1 MAGDGVGENAVEW
14 GPTRNR
20 LFLVGS
26 SYLMHPPFPFLLNH
40 PRVVPGPRG
49 NLRRAQIGDLEPSM
63 SLAPVP
69 DRFLSLRQKL
79 LRVSMQLG
87 IPVDCPKW
95 GTVAE
100 LFNSRHG
107 THYQIQY
114 NHSSFWYKV
123 SSYQSSS
130 LVACIM
136 LNLFTDLQR
145 RVSLIMLKS
154 TPFEAL
160 LVA

>member
-1 MAGDGVGENAVEW
+1 MWELAGDGVGENAVEW
-14 GPTRNR
+14 GSPRNR
-20 LFLVGS
+20 LFLVRN

-63 SLAPVP
+63 SSAPVP

-79 LRVSMQLG
+79 LRVRMQLG

-100 LFNSRHG
+100 LCEHG
-107 THYQIQY
+107 THYQFSTTTAPFGIKCRRT
-114 NHSSFWYKV
+114 NHPRLSHV
-123 SSYQSSS
+123 S
-130 LVACIM
+130 C
-136 LNLFTDLQR
+136 
-145 RVSLIMLKS
+145 
-154 TPFEAL
+154 
-160 LVA
+160 